1 MNQRPM
7 NKLQAIIFDFDGTLA
22 TLTLDFELM
31 KRKLAALAEAFS
43 GERPATSSKPCL
55 EWLEELAA
63 EIKEHEGRDMALEFH
78 CRGRL
83 IIQATEL
90 DAAKSSCLFPF
101 TLPLLADLKNR
112 GIAIGI
118 ITRNSTAAV
127 KTVFPNVEQ
136 HCDVFLARE
145 DVNQVKPDPAHLHA
159 ALNRLN
165 STPKRAI
172 MVGDHT
178 LDMGNA
184 AGVLSAGVAS
194 GNLSM
199 ATLTAGGAD
208 LVAPDAAKLM
218 ELLEEKGYL

>member
-1 MNQRPM
+1 M
-7 NKLQAIIFDFDGTLA
+7 NKLQAVIFDFDGTLA
-22 TLTLDFELM
+22 KLTLDFKLM
-31 KRKLAALAEAFS
+31 KRRVAALAEAFI
-43 GERPATSSKPCL
+43 GERPAASTKPCL
-55 EWLEELAA
+55 EWLDELAA
-63 EIKEHEGRDMALEFH
+63 KIKNHDGNDMGLEFH

-90 DAAKSSCLFPF
+90 DAAKSGHLFPF

-127 KTVFPNVEQ
+127 KTMFPDVEH

-145 DVNQVKPDPAHLHA
+145 DVSRVKPDPEHLHT
-159 ALNRLN
+159 ALSRLN
-165 STPKRAI
+165 STPKQAI

-178 LDMGNA
+178 LDIDTGKA

-194 GNLSM
+194 GNLNQD
-199 ATLTAGGAD
+199 ALTASGAD